1 VKFAWL
7 LALALALQSAPAPP
21 DSVIEAQTREIASIL
36 RCPVC
41 QGLSVQDSPEG
52 LSQQMKGVIR
62 EQLRAG
68 KTPEEIKAYF
78 VSKYGE
84 WILLRPEPKG
94 FNLAVYLLPIAALL
108 GGAAVVVGAT
118 RKWTRASATHA
129 PADENELAPAQRNL
143 DD

>member
-1 VKFAWL
+1 MFAWL
-7 LALALALQSAPAPP
+7 LALTLAVQTPPAPP
-21 DSVIEAQTREIASIL
+21 DSVIERQTRELASIL

-62 EQLRAG
+62 DQLKAG
-68 KTPEEIKAYF
+68 KTPDEVKAYF

-118 RKWTRASATHA
+118 RKWTRAA
-129 PADENELAPAQRNL
+129 PTDASSDESELAAANRDL